1 MHGDATG
8 LAEGGAPPAYVSG
21 AIIGGLA
28 IGVPT
33 AFLNC
38 CCFIFGPIGGVVAAW
53 SAGRRAT
60 WFGAQEG
67 AMAAACAGA
76 VGWLVQAGIS
86 VPLTL
91 GMYHLVR
98 GNPRLLDGLP
108 PLLQQAYQ
116 QEPSLGA
123 MAFGQVLTL
132 GVLVVT
138 SVIGGALAGQTF
150 LRREPRSGGFPYDA
164 YGPGSAD
171 DSRPCP
177 VCGERIKTVAIKCR
191 FCGTSFGPPPA
202 APSSAPG
209 PTALPPP
216 PA

>member
-1 MHGDATG
+1 VDDAKASYEGDVA
-8 LAEGGAPPAYVSG
+8 PAYISG
-21 AIIGGLA
+21 AITGGLA
-28 IGVPT
+28 IGIPT

-53 SAGRRAT
+53 TAGKRAA

-76 VGWLVQAGIS
+76 VGWLLQAAIS

-91 GMYHLVR
+91 VMYKMVR
-98 GNPRLLDGLP
+98 NSPQMLDGLP
-108 PLLQQAYQ
+108 PILQQAYQ

-123 MAFGQVLTL
+123 IAFGQVVTL
-132 GVLVVT
+132 GVLMVSAIV
-138 SVIGGALAGQTF
+138 GGALAGQTF
-150 LRREPRSGGFPYDA
+150 LRRGPREAGFPQDA
-164 YGPGSAD
+164 YGAASAA

-191 FCGTSFGPPPA
+191 FCGTAFGPPP
-202 APSSAPG
+202 
-209 PTALPPP
+209 PP
-216 PA
+216 PAV